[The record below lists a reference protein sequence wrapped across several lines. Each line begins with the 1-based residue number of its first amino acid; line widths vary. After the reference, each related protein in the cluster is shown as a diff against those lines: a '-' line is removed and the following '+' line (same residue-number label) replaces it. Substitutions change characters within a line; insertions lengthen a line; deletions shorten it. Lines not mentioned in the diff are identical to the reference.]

1 METRLILPP
10 RAGLLATVL
19 VAGFALA
26 ALPADAHPTG
36 LDLQNLSRTAVTW
49 EYVKLGF
56 THIIPKGFD
65 HILFVL
71 SLYLLEP
78 RLKSVLVQATAFTVA
93 HSITLGLASRGVIY
107 APPAIVEPLIA
118 LSILFVAIENML
130 VRRLNPWRIGVVF
143 GFGLI
148 HGLGFAGVLGELGL
162 PQDQFVSA
170 LLAFNVGVELGQV
183 AIILLAWALIGRW
196 TADKPW
202 YHARVVLPA
211 CSLIALVAGWWTV
224 ERLFLT

>member
-1 METRLILPP
+1 
-10 RAGLLATVL
+10 
-19 VAGFALA
+19 
-26 ALPADAHPTG
+26 
-36 LDLQNLSRTAVTW
+36 
-49 EYVKLGF
+49 
-56 THIIPKGFD
+56 
-65 HILFVL
+65 
-71 SLYLLEP
+71 
-78 RLKSVLVQATAFTVA
+78 
-93 HSITLGLASRGVIY
+93 
-107 APPAIVEPLIA
+107 VEPLIA